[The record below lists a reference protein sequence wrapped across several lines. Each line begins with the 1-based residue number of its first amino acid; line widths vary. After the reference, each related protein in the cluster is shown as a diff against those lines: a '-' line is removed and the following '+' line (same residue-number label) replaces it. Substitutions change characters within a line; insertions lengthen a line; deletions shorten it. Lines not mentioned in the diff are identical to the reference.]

1 MSNKKNKGGKQ
12 PEDFKFDFNA
22 KQSGEGKKEGQSA
35 FDFNGKD
42 ATLVAQFQKHLEKS
56 LAGKSSGYF
65 ESLPKQVQERVK
77 ALKFLHSQ
85 RLKLE
90 KDFNKELQELEKK
103 YESLYQPLIDRR
115 QDIVSGSAEPKPEE
129 LVEEKKEEAKA
140 AEPKKEVESKKE
152 EEQNIKGVPEFW
164 LTALKHHEDFGAMI
178 TDADEGALKHLTD
191 IRVGPA
197 PEHSSDSF
205 KIDFHFSDNEFF
217 DNKVISKTYI
227 LKENPADGE
236 VMYDHVDSTTI
247 NWKPNKNLTVKKVTK
262 QQKKK
267 GGKAGRGGKR
277 NKGGP
282 AQTITV
288 EEPTESFFYFFN
300 PESAYALYGGG
311 MDDQEEEEFDDGGL
325 GEFLELDYELGLE
338 LREKLIPH
346 AVIFYTGENI
356 MMDDMDEEEEEQEDD
371 GEEHGEEDE
380 DEEEDAEYEPPQTT
394 GQGQQQNPECKQQ

>member
-1 MSNKKNKGGKQ
+1 
-12 PEDFKFDFNA
+12 
-22 KQSGEGKKEGQSA
+22 
-35 FDFNGKD
+35 
-42 ATLVAQFQKHLEKS
+42 LV
-56 LAGKSSGYF
+56 GKSSGYF

-85 RLKLE
+85 RLKME

-103 YESLYQPLIDRR
+103 YESLYQPLVDRR
-115 QDIVSGSAEPKPEE
+115 QDIVSGNSEPKPEE
-129 LVEEKKEEAKA
+129 LVVVEEKKEEAKEV
-140 AEPKKEVESKKE
+140 EPKKEEAPKKE

-164 LTALKHHEDFGAMI
+164 LVALKHHEDFGAMI

-197 PEHSSDSF
+197 PEHSTDSF
-205 KIDFHFSDNEFF
+205 KIDFYFSDNEFF

-267 GGKAGRGGKR
+267 GGKARGGKG

-282 AQTITV
+282 TQTITV

-300 PESAYALYGGG
+300 PESAHALYAGG
-311 MDDQEEEEFDDGGL
+311 MDEQEEEEFDDGGL

-338 LREKLIPH
+338 LKEKLIPH
-346 AVIFYTGENI
+346 AVMFYTGENI
-356 MMDDMDEEEEEQEDD
+356 MMDDMDEEDEEQEDD
-371 GEEHGEEDE
+371 GEEHADEEE

-394 GQGQQQNPECKQQ
+394 GQQQNPECKQQ